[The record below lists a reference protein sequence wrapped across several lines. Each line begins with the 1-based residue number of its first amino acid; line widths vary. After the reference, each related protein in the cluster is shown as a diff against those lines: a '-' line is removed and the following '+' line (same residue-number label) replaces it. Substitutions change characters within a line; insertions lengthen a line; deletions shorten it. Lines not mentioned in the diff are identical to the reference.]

1 MCKITIMLLDMHRLV
16 CCNLAKCL
24 NPPNCP
30 SKALAKFSHSAAFDG
45 ADSSRIQSSKD
56 QVKCSITRV
65 VVSGLQLLACSY
77 VRTCIYVHVCTYI
90 YMYMY
95 VHMYICT
102 CILGP
107 ISVKLTSL

>member
-56 QVKCSITRV
+56 QVKYSITRV

-77 VRTCIYVHVCTYI
+77 WLAATYVHV

-95 VHMYICT
+95 VHIYVHVYWDQYQ
-102 CILGP
+102 
-107 ISVKLTSL
+107 SS